1 MAQIKLLKIASDG
14 VPLEFNSASDEI
26 TLASFTVQ
34 GGGPVLSGTG
44 LDMNNQDVSDI
55 KNLDFNDPSVST
67 IEQTAGALIVDNIM
81 AKERENLMST
91 AGGISF
97 PVITDVAGQV
107 DAFRLPALAGAPTA
121 TPSTGGEGHLVWDS
135 TNDKLYAWT
144 GSAWDDLSTVQAASK
159 VINSYTADEA
169 LSARDVLYI
178 SAADN
183 VSKALATNTSQS
195 YAMGLAVASAAD
207 TAPVEV
213 QSEGVMTGFTGLTA
227 GARYYLD
234 ASTAGAI
241 TSTIPTGTGNT
252 VVQIGYAK
260 STTALHIHIEQ
271 MGRRA

>member
-81 AKERENLMST
+81 AKERENLMTT

-97 PVITDVAGQV
+97 PVIADVAGQV

>member
-81 AKERENLMST
+81 AKERENLMTT

-107 DAFRLPALAGAPTA
+107 DAFRLPALVGAPTA
-121 TPSTGGEGHLVWDS
+121 TPSSGGEGHLVWDS
-135 TNDKLYAWT
+135 SNNKLYAWD
-144 GSAWDDLSTVQAASK
+144 GAAWDDLSTVEAANK
-159 VINSYTADEA
+159 VVNSYTADEA

-195 YAMGLAVASAAD
+195 YAMGLAVAAAID

-227 GARYYLD
+227 GSRYYLD
-234 ASTAGAI
+234 ATTAGAI

-252 VVQIGYAK
+252 VVQVGYAK

>member
-14 VPLEFNSASDEI
+14 VPLEFDSASDDI
-26 TLASFTVQ
+26 TLNSFSVQ

-81 AKERENLMST
+81 AKERENLMTT

-135 TNDKLYAWT
+135 TNNKLYAWD
-144 GSAWDDLSTVQAASK
+144 GAAWDDLSTVDAANK
-159 VINSYTADEA
+159 VVNSYTADEA

-183 VSKALATNTSQS
+183 VSKALANNTSQS
-195 YAMGLAVASAAD
+195 YAMGLAVAAAID

-252 VVQIGYAK
+252 VVQVGYAK
-260 STTALHIHIEQ
+260 SASALHIHIEQ

>member
-81 AKERENLMST
+81 AKERENLMTT

-97 PVITDVAGQV
+97 PVVTDVAGQV
-107 DAFRLPALAGAPTA
+107 DAFRLPALAGTPTA
-121 TPSTGGEGHLVWDS
+121 TPSSGGEGHLVWDS

-144 GSAWDDLSTVQAASK
+144 GSVWDDLSTVQAASK

>member
-1 MAQIKLLKIASDG
+1 MAQVKLLKIASDG
-14 VPLEFNSASDEI
+14 VPLEFDSAADDI
-26 TLASFTVQ
+26 TLNSFSVQ

-44 LDMNNQDVSDI
+44 LDLNNQDLSDV
-55 KNLDFNDPSVST
+55 KNIDFNNPSVST

-81 AKERENLMST
+81 AKERENLMTT

-107 DAFRLPALAGAPTA
+107 DAFRLPALAGVPTA
-121 TPSTGGEGHLVWDS
+121 SPTTGGEGHLVWDS
-135 TNDKLYAWT
+135 TNNQLYAWN
-144 GSAWDDLSTVQAASK
+144 GSVWDNLSIADSA
-159 VINSYTADEA
+159 NSVLNTYTADEA

-183 VSKALATNTSQS
+183 VSKALANNTSQS
-195 YAMGLAVASAAD
+195 YAMGLAKASAAD

-227 GARYYLD
+227 GSRYYLD

-241 TSTIPTGTGNT
+241 TSSIPTGTGNT
-252 VVQIGYAK
+252 VVQVGYAK

>member
-97 PVITDVAGQV
+97 PVITDVAGEV

-183 VSKALATNTSQS
+183 VSKALANNTSQS

-207 TAPVEV
+207 TASVEV
-213 QSEGVMTGFTGLTA
+213 QSEGVMTGFAGLTA

-234 ASTAGAI
+234 ATTAGAI

-252 VVQIGYAK
+252 VVQVGYAK
-260 STTALHIHIEQ
+260 SASALHIHIEQ

>member
-107 DAFRLPALAGAPTA
+107 DAFRLPALVGAPTA

-144 GSAWDDLSTVQAASK
+144 GSAWDDLSTVDAANK
-159 VINSYTADEA
+159 VVNSYTADEA

-252 VVQIGYAK
+252 VVQVGYAK